1 MPRTEVPLTV
11 ERPSSWAKGWGY
23 RLSLRGG
30 TPLYDILKR
39 VLDVLVS
46 VVALILFLPLFPFI
60 ALAIVLDSPGP
71 VFFCQ
76 ERIGKGG
83 RPFCVYKFRS
93 MVANADP
100 TLHRQYVRRLM
111 AGSSSSSRADT
122 LFKIDKDPRITRV
135 GSVLRKTSL
144 DELPQLINVLKGEMT
159 LVGLRPDLPYSVRE
173 YEPWQRRRLDAL
185 PGLTGLWQVSGRSRL
200 SPREM
205 MELDVRYV
213 NERTLWLDIAI
224 LLKTIPCILWM
235 RDSC

>member
-1 MPRTEVPLTV
+1 
-11 ERPSSWAKGWGY
+11 
-23 RLSLRGG
+23 
-30 TPLYDILKR
+30 
-39 VLDVLVS
+39 
-46 VVALILFLPLFPFI
+46 
-60 ALAIVLDSPGP
+60 
-71 VFFCQ
+71 
-76 ERIGKGG
+76 
-83 RPFCVYKFRS
+83 
-93 MVANADP
+93 
-100 TLHRQYVRRLM
+100 M

-159 LVGLRPDLPYSVRE
+159 LVGPRPDLPYSVRE

-224 LLKTIPCILWM
+224 LPRRSHAFCGCAILADPGLVHGSGPVLTVGSEEW
-235 RDSC
+235 RPVKAI